1 MYPTFVAHGPFPKRH
16 ESFAPPTVDSEQ
28 EQGLTLASDV
38 MDGSQSVE
46 VYNLMVMVLGVP
58 KNLWVKV
65 NGKVGFWEGY

>member
-1 MYPTFVAHGPFPKRH
+1 M
-16 ESFAPPTVDSEQ
+16 
-28 EQGLTLASDV
+28 ASDV